1 MIVYQVTKPSWN
13 RVNGIEIEEISTSEN
28 ENAND
33 FLMEIS
39 FAIKNNF
46 FLMIWI
52 FISDDVRGY
61 VHTEMKNQL

>member
-1 MIVYQVTKPSWN
+1 MIVYQVT
-13 RVNGIEIEEISTSEN
+13 NGIEIEEISTSEN

-61 VHTEMKNQL
+61 VHTENEKPTVI